1 MKRYNILTIFPEMA
15 KAPFSFGV
23 ISKAAEKGILEINAF
38 DIREHAYDKHRKT
51 DDCQF
56 GGGHGLVMKA
66 EPVVES
72 VRALKKNDP
81 STRVI
86 MLDPRGRRFNQKE
99 AERLLEYE
107 SLTFIC
113 GRYEGAD
120 ERIYDLV
127 VDESLSLGDFILTGG
142 EFAAMT
148 VIDSVARLIP
158 GVLGDENSSV
168 EDSYSTGLLEYPHYT
183 RPSEYEGLSVPEVL
197 MNGNHAEIDRW
208 RREQSLKI
216 TFERRPDL
224 LQEAPLNDQDRAFL
238 RKLTLDKIKSRR
250 LYVALLHYPMK
261 DKEKDVV
268 ATSITNMDLHDISRS
283 CTTYGVRKYFVVT
296 PLSAQREIAS
306 RVIDHW
312 LEGYGA
318 TYNANRKQ
326 AFMGTALKES
336 LMEVLE
342 EIERVEGQ
350 RPRIVATTA
359 RTDRA
364 NISYP
369 QLAQASLDEPCL
381 LMFGTGWGFTEDI
394 FRMADNILQPI
405 DGTGEFNHLSVRSAV
420 AIILDRLNRNS
431 GGLL

>member
-1 MKRYNILTIFPEMA
+1 MFETPFAQGVVA
-15 KAPFSFGV
+15 KA
-23 ISKAAEKGILEINAF
+23 IDKGILELNPIN
-38 DIREHAYDKHRKT
+38 IRDCAYDKHRTT
-51 DDCQF
+51 DDCQY

-72 VRALKKNDP
+72 VRRVKENDP

-86 MLDPRGRRFNQKE
+86 MLDPRGKTFTQKE
-99 AERLLEYE
+99 AERLYEYE

-113 GRYEGAD
+113 GRYEGVD
-120 ERIYDLV
+120 ERIFDLV

-142 EFAAMT
+142 ELAAMT
-148 VIDSVARLIP
+148 IIDSIARLIP
-158 GVLGDENSSV
+158 GVLGDEKCPV
-168 EDSYSTGLLEYPHYT
+168 DDSFSTGLLEFPHYT
-183 RPSEYEGLSVPEVL
+183 RPAEYEGLSVPDVL
-197 MNGNHAEIDRW
+197 MNGHHGEIDKW
-208 RREQSLKI
+208 RREQSLKL
-216 TFERRPDL
+216 TFERRPEL
-224 LQEAPLNDQDRAFL
+224 LLKASLNDQDRAFL

-296 PLSAQREIAS
+296 PLPAQREIAS

-318 TYNANRKQ
+318 VYNANRKQ
-326 AFMGTALKES
+326 AFMGTALKDS
-336 LMEVLE
+336 LVEVIE
-342 EIERVEGQ
+342 EIERIEGQ

-369 QLAQASLDEPCL
+369 QLAQASLEQPCL
-381 LMFGTGWGFTEDI
+381 LMFGTGWGFTEDV

-420 AIILDRLNRNS
+420 AIILDRLNRN
-431 GGLL
+431 GGL